1 MVRPPHLSLPRLA
14 LPPPEVPEID
24 RSADLPHPR
33 AMLGLVGHKAA
44 EAEFLSLYRA
54 GTLHHAFL
62 LTGPE
67 GIGKATFAYRAARF
81 LLAESER
88 GSGLF
93 GEPRDLAVDETSRTA
108 QLVANEAHPDL
119 VVLKRRYRTKDKK
132 FPTEIGV
139 EETRSA
145 LGLFSK
151 TAAFGGWRIIIIDS
165 VDDLNAASA
174 NAILKTLEEPPARAM
189 FLMVSHQPERLL
201 PTIRSRC
208 RVLPFQPLPVADLA
222 AMLPELI
229 PGATLDP
236 DMADWAEGSVRR
248 ALRLADPK
256 LRGFL
261 ALVDS
266 ILQALPKRLHREIDQ
281 LAEAV
286 RGAEQALPDLLER
299 IELWLH
305 ARIRAA
311 LATGDLAAAQD
322 LAEFWSRMQDN
333 ARQMEAFNLD
343 RRAFVITL
351 VDELSTLVSGRGR

>member
-1 MVRPPHLSLPRLA
+1 MVRLPRLA
-14 LPPPEVPEID
+14 LPPPEYPEID
-24 RSADLPHPR
+24 RSVELPHPR
-33 AMLGLVGHKAA
+33 AMLGLVGHNAA

-62 LTGPE
+62 LTGPQ

-81 LLAESER
+81 LLAEGER
-88 GSGLF
+88 ASGLF
-93 GEPRDLAVDETSRTA
+93 GEPRDLAVEETSRTA
-108 QLVANEAHPDL
+108 QLIANEAHPDL
-119 VVLKRRYRTKDKK
+119 VVLKRRYKIKEKK
-132 FPTEIGV
+132 IPAEIGV
-139 EETRSA
+139 EDTRAA

-165 VDDLNAASA
+165 VDDLNSASA

-208 RVLPFQPLPVADLA
+208 RVLPFQPLPAADLA
-222 AMLPELI
+222 VMLPELL
-229 PGATLDP
+229 PGASLDP
-236 DMADWAEGSVRR
+236 AMADWAEGSVRR

-256 LRGFL
+256 LRSFL
-261 ALVDS
+261 VLVDG

-286 RGAEQALPDLLER
+286 RGAEQALPDMLER
-299 IELWLH
+299 IEWWLH
-305 ARIRAA
+305 GRIRSAIAA
-311 LATGDLAAAQD
+311 GDLARAQD
-322 LAEFWSRMQDN
+322 LAEFWSRMQEG
-333 ARQMEAFNLD
+333 AGQMEAFNLD
-343 RRAFVITL
+343 RRAYVITL

>member
-1 MVRPPHLSLPRLA
+1 MVRLPRLA
-14 LPPPEVPEID
+14 LPPPDVPEID
-24 RSADLPHPR
+24 RIADLPHPR
-33 AMLGLVGHKAA
+33 AILGLVGHSAA

-67 GIGKATFAYRAARF
+67 GVGKATFAYRAARF
-81 LLAESER
+81 LLAEGER
-88 GSGLF
+88 ASGLS
-93 GEPRDLAVDETSRTA
+93 GEPRDLAVAETSRTA

-132 FPTEIGV
+132 FPMEIGV
-139 EETRSA
+139 EETRAA

-165 VDDLNAASA
+165 VDDLNSASA

-208 RVLPFQPLPVADLA
+208 RVLPFQPLPAADLA

-229 PGATLDP
+229 PGASLDP
-236 DMADWAEGSVRR
+236 AMADWAEGSVRR

-256 LRGFL
+256 LRSFL
-261 ALVDS
+261 ALVDG

-286 RGAEQALPDLLER
+286 RGAEQALPDMLER

-305 ARIRAA
+305 GRIRAA
-311 LATGDLAAAQD
+311 IAAGDLARAQD
-322 LAEFWSRMQDN
+322 LAEFWSRMQES
-333 ARQMEAFNLD
+333 AGQMEAFNLD
-343 RRAFVITL
+343 RRAYVITL